1 MESRV
6 YMITTE
12 MLQKYAELAVRAGAN
27 VQKGQLLVLNA
38 PVECAEFARLCVEEA
53 YKAGAGEVQVM
64 WSDEQVGRLSF
75 EYESDETL
83 TRIPAWQV
91 ERKRDQ
97 IERGCA
103 YLYIEADT
111 PGLLAHIPGEK
122 LQKVNLA
129 RRTAFEPFQYYT
141 MSNHGQWS
149 IVAIPTV
156 AWARKVFPGLG
167 DEEALEKLWEA
178 VLMSVRLTAD
188 NDPAGEWAHHDAALM
203 ENSAKMNEYAFRT
216 LHFKNGLG
224 TDLTIE
230 LVKDHVWAGGGST
243 TRGGVFFNPNMP
255 TEEVFCMPHKF
266 GVNGTVAA
274 TKPLNYQGKL
284 IENFVL
290 TFKDG
295 KVVEHSAEK
304 GGDALLNLLS
314 ADGGSSYLGEVA
326 LVPHLSPISQSG
338 VLFLN
343 TLFDENA
350 SCHLALGEA
359 YPENVRGGT
368 DMSREEL
375 DAVGANYSKEHSD
388 FMFGSADM
396 TIVGTREDG
405 STVTVFENGAFSK
418 EAGFVE
424 G

>member
-1 MESRV
+1 
-6 YMITTE
+6 MITTE
-12 MLQKYAELAVRAGAN
+12 MLKKYAELAVRAGAN
-27 VQKGQLLVLNA
+27 VQKGQLMVLSS
-38 PVECAEFARLCVEEA
+38 PVECAAFARLCVEEA

-64 WSDEQVGRLSF
+64 WTDEQVHRLNF

-97 IERGCA
+97 IERKCC
-103 YLYIEADT
+103 YLYIDADT
-111 PGLLAHIPGEK
+111 PGLLAHIPGDK
-122 LQKVNLA
+122 LQKANLA

-141 MSNHGQWS
+141 TANHGQWS
-149 IVAIPTV
+149 IVAIPTA
-156 AWARKVFPGLG
+156 AWARKVFPNDS
-167 DEEALEKLWEA
+167 DETALEKLWEA
-178 VLMSVRLTAD
+178 VLMSVRLTED
-188 NDPAGEWAHHDAALM
+188 NDPAREWEHHDAALM
-203 ENSAKMNEYAFRT
+203 ANSAKMNEYAFRT
-216 LHFKNGLG
+216 LHFKNALG

-230 LVKDHVWAGGGST
+230 LVKNHSWAGGGST

-255 TEEVFCMPHKF
+255 TEEIFCMPYKF

-284 IENFVL
+284 IENFTL
-290 TFKDG
+290 TFQDG
-295 KVVEHSAEK
+295 KVIAHTAEK

-314 ADGGSSYLGEVA
+314 ADEGSCYLGEVA

-338 VLFLN
+338 VLFLS

-350 SCHLALGEA
+350 SCHLALGES
-359 YPENVRGGT
+359 YPENVKGGT

-375 DAVGANYSKEHSD
+375 NAAGANYSKEHSD

-396 TIVGTREDG
+396 TIIGTREDG
-405 STVTVFENGAFSK
+405 SQVTVFENGAFSK
-418 EAGFVE
+418 EAGFVTE
-424 G
+424 